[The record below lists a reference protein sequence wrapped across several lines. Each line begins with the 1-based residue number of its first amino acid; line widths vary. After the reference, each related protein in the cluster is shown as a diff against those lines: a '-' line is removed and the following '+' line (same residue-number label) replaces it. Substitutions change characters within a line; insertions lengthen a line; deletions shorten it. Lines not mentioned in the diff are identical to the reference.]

1 MEEDRRDEHM
11 GGAAAE
17 RGAMNKAMLRIVPF
31 LLLAYIMA
39 YIDRVNVSFAALQMN
54 ADLGFSATVYG
65 FGGGLFFIGYAL
77 FEIPSGAMASRFGPR
92 QWLARIMIT
101 WGLLAVGMMF
111 IRSATQFY
119 LMRFLL
125 GAAEAGF
132 FPGLVYYLSHW
143 FPKAYRGR
151 AVSRIYIAPALAGV
165 VMGATAAPLL
175 GLDGLAGWR
184 GWQWVFLAQGLPA
197 VLMGLAI
204 LRFLPDRPDDVG
216 WLSPR
221 EKAWIAQAL
230 ARDAA
235 VLGHAE
241 RHDLRTVLANPVVWL
256 LGCTGLLLNSAM
268 GGFVLSAPAVLAAN
282 GGLSTSTIG
291 WLVSLGGFNGAVVIL
306 LTGWYSDRHGDRLLY
321 AAGLGTIAALGLFL
335 IGFAPSPGA
344 VVAGYLLQTAVSF
357 AAGALVIASWPDT
370 LPVRQLAVGSGAIN
384 TLWQLGSF
392 GSPYAF
398 GAVRDATGSYHA
410 GLLGSATLALIYAGY
425 VLFVRA
431 RIQGMQR
438 RRLQAAA
445 T

>member
-1 MEEDRRDEHM
+1 MGDDRRDD
-11 GGAAAE
+11 ADVA
-17 RGAMNKAMLRIVPF
+17 RTAMNKAMLRIVPF

-65 FGGGLFFIGYAL
+65 FGGGLFFMGYAL

-92 QWLARIMIT
+92 RWLARIMIT

-111 IRSATQFY
+111 IRSAPQFY

-132 FPGLVYYLSHW
+132 FPGVVYYLSHW
-143 FPKAYRGR
+143 FPKSHRGR

-197 VLMGLAI
+197 VLMGCAI
-204 LRFLPDRPDDVG
+204 LRFLPDHPEDVRWLAPD
-216 WLSPR
+216 
-221 EKAWIAQAL
+221 EKAWIAEAL

-235 VLGHAE
+235 VIGHAE
-241 RHDLRTVLANPVVWL
+241 RHDLRTVLANPAVWL
-256 LGCTGLLLNSAM
+256 LGCTGLLLNGAM
-268 GGFVLSAPAVLAAN
+268 GGFLLSAPAVLAAN
-282 GGLSTSTIG
+282 GGLTTRTIG
-291 WLVSLGGFNGAVVIL
+291 WLVSIGGFNGAVVIL
-306 LTGWYSDRHGDRLLY
+306 FAGWYSDRHGDRLLY
-321 AAGLGTIAALGLFL
+321 AAGLGSIAALGLFL
-335 IGFAPSPGA
+335 IGLAPSPGA
-344 VVAGYLLQTAVSF
+344 VMAGYLLQTAVGFS
-357 AAGALVIASWPDT
+357 AGALVIASWPDT
-370 LPVRQLAVGSGAIN
+370 LPVRQLAMGSGAIN

-392 GSPYAF
+392 ASPYVF

-410 GLLGSATLALIYAGY
+410 GMLGSATLALIYVGY
-425 VLFVRA
+425 VLYVRA
-431 RIQGMQR
+431 RIHGMQGR
-438 RRLQAAA
+438 RHLRAAA
-445 T
+445 I